1 MLLAMIGFGV
11 AGATFA
17 YAKKQDASNG
27 TAAAAATA
35 TGVGTAVVG
44 TVVVAASSVLVPV
57 AVVGGIGYW
66 FFKRGGKNKT
76 LGTGRS

>member
-1 MLLAMIGFGV
+1 MLLAIGFGV
-11 AGATFA
+11 AGATFF
-17 YAKKQDASNG
+17 YAKKQQASNG
-27 TAAAAATA
+27 TAAVAATA

-66 FFKRGGKNKT
+66 FVRRNKT
-76 LGTGRS
+76 KAPGTGRS

>member
-1 MLLAMIGFGV
+1 MLLAMIGLGV

-17 YAKKQDASNG
+17 YAKKKDASNG
-27 TAAAAATA
+27 TAATAAAA

-44 TVVVAASSVLVPV
+44 SLVVAASGVLVPV

-66 FFKRGGKNKT
+66 FLRRGKNKA
-76 LGTGRS
+76 LGAGRHS

>member
-17 YAKKQDASNG
+17 YAKKQELSNG

-44 TVVVAASSVLVPV
+44 SLVLAASSVLVPV
-57 AVVGGIGYW
+57 AVVGGIGYLYL
-66 FFKRGGKNKT
+66 KRDKAKA
-76 LGTGRS
+76 LRSGRS

>member
-17 YAKKQDASNG
+17 YAKKQQASNG

-44 TVVVAASSVLVPV
+44 ALVVAARGVLVP
-57 AVVGGIGYW
+57 AAYVGGLGYW
-66 FFKRGGKNKT
+66 YFKRGDKPRA
-76 LGTGRS
+76 LRAGR

>member
-17 YAKKQDASNG
+17 YAKKQEASNG

-44 TVVVAASSVLVPV
+44 TLVVAASSVLVPV
-57 AVVGGIGYW
+57 AAVGGIGYW
-66 FFKRGGKNKT
+66 FYRRGKGPKA
-76 LGTGRS
+76 LRRGP

>member
-17 YAKKQDASNG
+17 YAKKKQVSNG

-44 TVVVAASSVLVPV
+44 SLVVAASSVLIPA

-66 FFKRGGKNKT
+66 FFKRGDKPKA
-76 LGTGRS
+76 LRAGR

>member
-17 YAKKQDASNG
+17 YAKKQQATNG
-27 TAAAAATA
+27 TAAVAATA

-44 TVVVAASSVLVPV
+44 SLVLAASSVLIPV
-57 AVVGGIGYW
+57 ALVGGIGYLY
-66 FFKRGGKNKT
+66 FKRGDSKHKA
-76 LGTGRS
+76 LRAGR

>member
-1 MLLAMIGFGV
+1 MIGFGV

-17 YAKKQDASNG
+17 YAKKQQASNG

-44 TVVVAASSVLVPV
+44 SLVLAASSVLIP
-57 AVVGGIGYW
+57 AALVGGIGYW
-66 FFKRGGKNKT
+66 YFKRGDKPKA
-76 LGTGRS
+76 LRAGR

>member
-17 YAKKQDASNG
+17 YAKKQEASNR
-27 TAAAAATA
+27 TAAVAATA

-44 TVVVAASSVLVPV
+44 SVVVAASSVLVPV

-66 FFKRGGKNKT
+66 FYKREDKP
-76 LGTGRS
+76 LSLRDGRP